1 MKELIEEVWVNKTVL
16 LNELRTERVLA
27 SERLTDTLKIEILSN
42 IIDEQRHIIWFILWD
57 N

>member
-1 MKELIEEVWVNKTVL
+1 MKELIEHVWVNKTVL

-42 IIDEQRHIIWFILWD
+42 IIDEQRYIIWFILWD

>member
-1 MKELIEEVWVNKTVL
+1 MKELIEHVWVNKTVL